1 MYGCTSASP
10 LINLINEPYIYVHTD
25 IYTRRGGGTQRKRKR
40 EKEREREPLSL
51 GATRVS
57 TSKIVFLA
65 QSLAHFG
72 LRLVCPDSAVHVLAH
87 SRASATCISDSGLVF

>member
-1 MYGCTSASP
+1 MYIQT
-10 LINLINEPYIYVHTD
+10 YIQGEGEGH
-25 IYTRRGGGTQRKRKR
+25 R
-40 EKEREREPLSL
+40 EKESERKREREPLSL